1 MRDTSLMITPQ
12 VSAEQL
18 GAYMEGT
25 LPLDEQVQMQ
35 TLIDS
40 DPELNELYT
49 DITTT
54 PVDWSADIYE
64 DYPDF
69 DQSFQLP
76 VVDDADEASNS
87 DADFFNED
95 VYGDFPEE
103 VAEDE
108 NAHLPIDDGD
118 AEAVADNQ
126 DDAHFDNDN
135 DIAISDTCNNESSDN
150 FNDDVDYTEGY

>member
-1 MRDTSLMITPQ
+1 MNSTRTSQ
-12 VSAEQL
+12 R
-18 GAYMEGT
+18 
-25 LPLDEQVQMQ
+25 LPWIGV
-35 TLIDS
+35 LIS
-40 DPELNELYT
+40 TKTIP
-49 DITTT
+49 
-54 PVDWSADIYE
+54 
-64 DYPDF
+64 
-69 DQSFQLP
+69 
-76 VVDDADEASNS
+76 NS

-108 NAHLPIDDGD
+108 NANLPIDDGD

-126 DDAHFDNDN
+126 DYAHFDN

>member
-1 MRDTSLMITPQ
+1 MMRDTSLMITPQ

-76 VVDDADEASNS
+76 VVDDANEASNS

-108 NAHLPIDDGD
+108 NANLPIDDGYD
-118 AEAVADNQ
+118 EAV
-126 DDAHFDNDN
+126 
-135 DIAISDTCNNESSDN
+135 
-150 FNDDVDYTEGY
+150 